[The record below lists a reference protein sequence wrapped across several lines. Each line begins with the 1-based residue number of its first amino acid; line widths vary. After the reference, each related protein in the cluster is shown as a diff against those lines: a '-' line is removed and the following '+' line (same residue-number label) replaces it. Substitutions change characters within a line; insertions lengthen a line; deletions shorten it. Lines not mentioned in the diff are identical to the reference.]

1 MKNEITRESN
11 QDNGKKNKQKMQ
23 LMQANA
29 YQNDESISWH
39 GISCLF
45 FFCRKIDKYNQIE

>member
-1 MKNEITRESN
+1 MKNKITRESN

-45 FFCRKIDKYNQIE
+45 FFFVAK